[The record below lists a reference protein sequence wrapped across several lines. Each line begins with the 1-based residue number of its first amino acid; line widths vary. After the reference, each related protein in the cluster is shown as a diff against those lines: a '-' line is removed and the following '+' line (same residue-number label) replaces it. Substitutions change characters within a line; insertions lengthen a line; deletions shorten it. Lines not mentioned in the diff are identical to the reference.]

1 MLESAIA
8 MYETDKPRFY
18 LTFMRTELQKNDPDR
33 KPEGV
38 ALAEQ
43 PAQLHGPG
51 ETPKFSYAS
60 P

>member
-1 MLESAIA
+1 